1 MSYDLKSLEFDK
13 ILSRLK
19 QYAMS
24 QQAKKQIDGLLP
36 SGDFDVVSSLLTET
50 NEAFGAMVQLSALPF
65 VTVDQPFSAS
75 NEPLSG
81 LL

>member
-24 QQAKKQIDGLLP
+24 QQAKK
-36 SGDFDVVSSLLTET
+36 T
-50 NEAFGAMVQLSALPF
+50 NRRSFAER
-65 VTVDQPFSAS
+65 
-75 NEPLSG
+75 
-81 LL
+81 

>member
-24 QQAKKQIDGLLP
+24 QQAKNK
-36 SGDFDVVSSLLTET
+36 S
-50 NEAFGAMVQLSALPF
+50 
-65 VTVDQPFSAS
+65 TVFCRAVI
-75 NEPLSG
+75 LMWFR
-81 LL
+81 LF